1 MNFQEFLE
9 SKKACEIAQ
18 KWAIGKTI
26 EQAIDECH
34 RGDWLLWL
42 AKELN
47 VEKRLIV
54 GTAGHCANTVRDLM
68 KDERSRNCVDV
79 CIRYGNGEATDEE
92 LAKAAAAA
100 AAADAAWAWAAAEY
114 AAAAWAA
121 AAAEYAAWAAAA
133 AEYAAWAA
141 DAAAAWA
148 AAADAA
154 KNQKQTADICR
165 KHLKEAMIEKW
176 NK

>member
-9 SKKACEIAQ
+9 SKNACQEAQ
-18 KWAIGKTI
+18 DWAKDKTI

-100 AAADAAWAWAAAEY
+100 AAAAWAAAP
-114 AAAAWAA
+114 
-121 AAAEYAAWAAAA
+121 
-133 AEYAAWAA
+133 
-141 DAAAAWA
+141 
-148 AAADAA
+148 DAA

-165 KHLKEAMIEKW
+165 EHLKKAIIENW
-176 NK
+176 NQNQTR

>member
-1 MNFQEFLE
+1 MNFQEFLQ
-9 SKKACEIAQ
+9 SKMACPPGQ
-18 KWAIGKTI
+18 DWAKDKTI

-47 VEKRLIV
+47 VEKRLMV

-100 AAADAAWAWAAAEY
+100 AAADAAADAAWAAAAY

-121 AAAEYAAWAAAA
+121 AWAA
-133 AEYAAWAA
+133 Y
-141 DAAAAWA
+141 

>member
-9 SKKACEIAQ
+9 SKNACQEAQ
-18 KWAIGKTI
+18 DWAKDKTI
-26 EQAIDECH
+26 EKEIDECH

-47 VEKRLIV
+47 VEKRLMV

-100 AAADAAWAWAAAEY
+100 AAADAA
-114 AAAAWAA
+114 
-121 AAAEYAAWAAAA
+121 
-133 AEYAAWAA
+133 
-141 DAAAAWA
+141 
-148 AAADAA
+148 ADAA